1 MEDEERAG
9 REMVVGRDDN
19 LDGLVVGRQ
28 IVLDDGN
35 VYHRLGGSGGEGEG
49 LGQSEAAWLLYAQ
62 THGQFLALDTIGHAH
77 SELDGLA
84 LVVLAL
90 VELQAEGKQLVVLD
104 VEADSH
110 VGGIA
115 VGLGYR
121 HAGSLVGVDVV
132 IVGYRH
138 IEGGCRLSGFYR
150 HLGSHAHVVG
160 QRGGHAV
167 GLVGSAVTT
176 ALQLETHALAFLQ
189 PGGWGGQEEQL
200 PDCCLASDGG
210 VVEPVGG
217 ILARVAVGLD
227 HHLGSHF
234 TVDTHRL

>member
-1 MEDEERAG
+1 M
-9 REMVVGRDDN
+9 
-19 LDGLVVGRQ
+19 
-28 IVLDDGN
+28 
-35 VYHRLGGSGGEGEG
+35 G
-49 LGQSEAAWLLYAQ
+49 LG
-62 THGQFLALDTIGHAH
+62 H
-77 SELDGLA
+77 
-84 LVVLAL
+84 
-90 VELQAEGKQLVVLD
+90 
-104 VEADSH
+104 
-110 VGGIA
+110 
-115 VGLGYR
+115 R
-121 HAGSLVGVDVV
+121 HAGSLVGVDIV
-132 IVGYRH
+132 IVG
-138 IEGGCRLSGFYR
+138 CSLSGSYR

-200 PDCCLASDGG
+200 PDRCLASDGG

-217 ILARVAVGLD
+217 ILSRVAVGLD

>member
-35 VYHRLGGSGGEGEG
+35 VYHRLGGTGGEGEG
-49 LGQSEAAWLLYAQ
+49 LWQSEAAWLLYAQ
-62 THGQFLALDTIGHAH
+62 AHGQFLALDTIGYAH

-90 VELQAEGKQLVVLD
+90 VELQTEGKQLVVLD

-115 VGLGYR
+115 VGLGHR

-138 IEGGCRLSGFYR
+138 IEGGCRLSSSYR

-189 PGGWGGQEEQL
+189 PGGWGGQEEHL
-200 PDCCLASDGG
+200 LDRCLASDGG
-210 VVEPVGG
+210 IVEPVGG
-217 ILARVAVGLD
+217 IFARVAVGLD